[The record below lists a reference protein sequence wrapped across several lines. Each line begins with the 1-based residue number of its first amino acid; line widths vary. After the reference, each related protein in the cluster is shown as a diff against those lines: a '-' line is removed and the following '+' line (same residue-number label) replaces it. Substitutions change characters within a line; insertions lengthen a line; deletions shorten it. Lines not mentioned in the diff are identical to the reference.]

1 VTLAHHVHARND
13 AVSSENKIHDDDV
26 ARRYG
31 FGGGL
36 VPGVTVYG
44 YLTWLPVT
52 RWGVDWLERGTMATR
67 LERPVYD
74 GDDVDVRGEVVA
86 GEELAVSAS
95 NQHGVV
101 CATGRAALPATAA
114 TPLSPAGFL
123 DQSAPDPDDR
133 PPAGPDSLA
142 AGTRLGTVSRRWD
155 AAARARYLDVLG
167 DDLAVYDRLGLAHP
181 GGLIRA
187 ANEVLSS
194 NVRLGPWIHVASEA
208 SAHGLVHDGDTVTT
222 YGRVAERF
230 DRKGHQFVV
239 LDVLSA
245 VGDRPVLGVRHTAI
259 YSPRAST

>member
-1 VTLAHHVHARND
+1 MTLAHRVHARND
-13 AVSSENKIHDDDV
+13 ALSSENKIHDDAV

-52 RWGVDWLERGTMATR
+52 RWGAEWLEHGTMVVR

-74 GDDVDVRGEVVA
+74 GDDVVA
-86 GEELAVSAS
+86 QADAGDANLQVTAT

-101 CATGRAALPATAA
+101 CAAGHAEMSSETVAPWSPGDFVDQRAPA
-114 TPLSPAGFL
+114 PE
-123 DQSAPDPDDR
+123 DR
-133 PPAGPDSLA
+133 PPAGPESLA
-142 AGTRLGTVSRRWD
+142 PGTRLGSVERRWD
-155 AAARARYLDVLG
+155 APARARYLDVLG
-167 DDLAVYDRLGLAHP
+167 DDLDVYDRLRVAHP

-208 SAHGLVHDGDTVTT
+208 TSYGLVHDGDTVTT
-222 YGRVAERF
+222 YARVADRFER
-230 DRKGHQFVV
+230 KAHQFVV

-245 VGDRPVLGVRHTAI
+245 VDARPVLTVRHTAI
-259 YSPRAST
+259 YAPRSAAG